1 MLSGCAIKTYL
12 NLKETYIS
20 LRKERQ
26 RTNLSAMTKSSFARK
41 QQQNYNRNRSFVE
54 RPKKGRLEPERACA
68 LGSKWPLKPTH

>member
-26 RTNLSAMTKSSFARK
+26 RTNISAMTKSSFAEK
-41 QQQNYNRNRSFVE
+41 NQQNYNRNHLFVE
-54 RPKKGRLEPERACA
+54 RPKKGRLVPEGACA
-68 LGSKWPLKPTH
+68 LGSK